1 MEEETRKKNLKF
13 FKILI
18 SLFIIYTLCGISLV
32 SANSIDPAVRRIT
45 LAKGQRKYASVVYK
59 NSEDFNVE
67 LTITPYGYNPRNDEI
82 SEVENEIFV
91 KADTDTITV
100 PANSSFNIKYEIYP
114 IANIREG
121 TYFNILTITPI
132 VDNQNVSIIS
142 SIAQLIILDVV
153 NEQNDVRG
161 IATESYSTSIEV
173 VQKGIPFLTP
183 LKLKYLIVNNSNYVL
198 TPQGRIDVFNERN
211 SYKPTYE
218 YVNRDEEEIYPEEIY
233 QNQFEVT
240 SWHISDLFSKRIV
253 YAEIYNG
260 IDSNPQK
267 VELEI
272 NSYLP
277 EIFTLLAILIISILG
292 LKYLNQNK
300 GKSKRKKAKK
310 K

>member
-1 MEEETRKKNLKF
+1 M
-13 FKILI
+13 
-18 SLFIIYTLCGISLV
+18 SLV
-32 SANSIDPAVRRIT
+32 SANSIDPAIRRIT

-59 NSEDFNVE
+59 NSEAFDVE

-82 SEVENEIFV
+82 SEEENEIFL

-100 PANSSFNIKYEIYP
+100 SANSSFNIKYEIYP

-161 IATESYSTSIEV
+161 ITTESYSTDIEL

-183 LKLKYLIVNNSNYVL
+183 LKLKYLILNNSNYVL

-211 SYKPTYE
+211 AYKPTYE
-218 YVNRDEEEIYPEEIY
+218 YVNRQEEEIYPDEIY
-233 QNQFEVT
+233 ENQFEVT

-277 EIFTLLAILIISILG
+277 EIFTLAIILIISVLG

-300 GKSKRKKAKK
+300 GKSKKVKTKK

>member
-1 MEEETRKKNLKF
+1 MEEETRKKSIKI
-13 FKILI
+13 FKVAL

-32 SANSIDPAVRRIT
+32 SANSIDPAIRRIT
-45 LAKGQRKYASVVYK
+45 LAKGQRKYASVVYQ
-59 NSEDFNVE
+59 NSEDFDVE
-67 LTITPYGYNPRNDEI
+67 LTITPYGYNPRTDEI
-82 SEVENEIFV
+82 SEVENDIFL
-91 KADTDTITV
+91 KADTDTISV

-132 VDNQNVSIIS
+132 ADNQNVSIIN

-161 IATESYSTSIEV
+161 IATESYSTSIQV
-173 VQKGIPFLTP
+173 VNKGIPFLTP
-183 LKLKYLIVNNSNYVL
+183 LKLKYLILNNSNYVL

-211 SYKPTYE
+211 AYKPTYE
-218 YVNRDEEEIYPEEIY
+218 YINREEEEIYPEEIY
-233 QNQFEVT
+233 QNEFEVE

-300 GKSKRKKAKK
+300 GKSKKK
-310 K
+310 KPKKK

>member
-1 MEEETRKKNLKF
+1 MEEENRKKSIKI
-13 FKILI
+13 FKIII
-18 SLFIIYTLCGISLV
+18 SLFIIYTLCGMSLV
-32 SANSIDPAVRRIT
+32 SANSIDPAIRRIT

-59 NSEDFNVE
+59 NSEAFDVE

-82 SEVENEIFV
+82 SEEENEIFL

-100 PANSSFNIKYEIYP
+100 SANSSFNIKYEIYP

-161 IATESYSTSIEV
+161 ITTESYSTDIEL

-183 LKLKYLIVNNSNYVL
+183 LKLKYLILNNSNYVL

-211 SYKPTYE
+211 AYKPTYE
-218 YVNRDEEEIYPEEIY
+218 YVNRQEEEIYPDEIY
-233 QNQFEVT
+233 ENQFEVT

-277 EIFTLLAILIISILG
+277 EIFTLAIILIISVLG

-300 GKSKRKKAKK
+300 GKSKKVKTKK